1 MQLNKIVKKKKIFVY
16 VIALL
21 IVLLSALYIVFKVS
35 CGETEKDILEI
46 GTFVVLTSTLF
57 ALIFYVNDTNQLA
70 SIAQSRWERENVL
83 NAAYEMEGIDDTGG
97 AGRTLFRITNRSP
110 YIIRAKIW
118 CEFKIYDSPVE
129 VKDEFNGTS
138 IWLIFP
144 QQVSQG
150 WFEIAPL
157 LAQKGKTVQQMK
169 EEYAS
174 DNRTTQL
181 TMDLTIEF
189 RDEIGNRKRLPT
201 RRHYFA
207 FNDWRWIPVLTGSH
221 GWEA

>member
-1 MQLNKIVKKKKIFVY
+1 MQSNKILKEKKI
-16 VIALL
+16 VIYIIVLL
-21 IVLLSALYIVFKVS
+21 IVLSAFYIFFKLS

-46 GTFVVLTSTLF
+46 GTFVVLTLTLI
-57 ALIFYVNDTNQLA
+57 ALIFYAYYTNQLA
-70 SIAQSRWERENVL
+70 SIAQARWERENVL
-83 NAAYEMEGIDDTGG
+83 NATYEMAGTDDIGR

-110 YIIRAKIW
+110 FIIRAKIW

-129 VKDEFNGTS
+129 VKDEFNGTN
-138 IWLIFP
+138 IWLVFP
-144 QQVSQG
+144 QQMSQG

-207 FNDWRWIPVLTGSH
+207 FNDWRWIPVLTVSH
-221 GWEA
+221 GWEE